1 MLAFAL
7 TCVIIE
13 ITPGPNMTYLA
24 ALSLT
29 NGIRTGFAAVAG
41 IALGLMTYGVIAAFG
56 LAALIDNSP
65 LLYGLLRWTGVAY
78 LLWLA
83 WESWA
88 SEREASPDV
97 IDGND
102 DRPGLAFRRGL
113 ITNLLNPKAA
123 VFYVAVL
130 PEFIRGRWRPA
141 GAANPDAERRL
152 CRHRHRDPFGDR
164 GAGRHAAGHR
174 SNRQPPPRDT
184 ARARAGAGRHRD
196 LVCGLDRAM
205 TAGAR
210 GTTTG
215 ELLSVQFTK

>member
-1 MLAFAL
+1 MAAPSARCTVADISPLLAFAL
-7 TCVIIE
+7 TALIIE

-41 IALGLMTYGVIAAFG
+41 IALGLMTYGITAALG

-88 SEREASPDV
+88 SDREASPEI
-97 IDGND
+97 IDCND
-102 DRPGLAFRRGL
+102 DRPWLAFRRGL

-130 PEFIRGRWRPA
+130 PEFVRTDGGPVVLQTLMLSVIYVGIATAIHSAIVALA
-141 GAANPDAERRL
+141 GTLQTTVAI
-152 CRHRHRDPFGDR
+152 
-164 GAGRHAAGHR
+164 GHR
-174 SNRQPPPRDT
+174 RRT
-184 ARARAGAGRHRD
+184 IRRALALA
-196 LVCGLDRAM
+196 LVGIAAWFAL
-205 TAGAR
+205 
-210 GTTTG
+210 TTG
-215 ELLSVQFTK
+215 R

>member
-1 MLAFAL
+1 MNLSDINPLLAFAL

-29 NGIRTGFAAVAG
+29 NGMRTGFAAVAG
-41 IALGLMTYGVIAAFG
+41 IALGLMTYGIVAALG

-83 WESWA
+83 WENWG
-88 SEREASPDV
+88 SEREVSPDV
-97 IDGND
+97 IDGD
-102 DRPGLAFRRGL
+102 DHRPWLAFRRGL

-130 PEFIRGRWRPA
+130 PEFIRTDGGPMV
-141 GAANPDAERRL
+141 L
-152 CRHRHRDPFGDR
+152 
-164 GAGRHAAGHR
+164 
-174 SNRQPPPRDT
+174 QT
-184 ARARAGAGRHRD
+184 
-196 LVCGLDRAM
+196 VM
-205 TAGAR
+205 
-210 GTTTG
+210 
-215 ELLSVQFTK
+215 LSVVYVGIATAIHSTIVTLAGTLQASVATGNRRRAIRRGLALVLVGIAIWFAASTGR